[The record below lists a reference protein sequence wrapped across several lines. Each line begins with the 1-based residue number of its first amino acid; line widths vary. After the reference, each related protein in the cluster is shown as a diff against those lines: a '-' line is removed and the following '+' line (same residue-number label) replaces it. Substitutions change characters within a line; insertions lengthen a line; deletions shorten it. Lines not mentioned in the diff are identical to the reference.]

1 MKQELMSMQFRA
13 PMQLFERLDLWRGQQ
28 KGVPNRSEAMRRA
41 LAAFLDREDVP
52 QVDERADEPA

>member
-1 MKQELMSMQFRA
+1 MQFRA